1 MQLSTS
7 TAARLLAI
15 NQRAFDNAGCSRNVQ
30 PHRPRYGLAL
40 TCALLLC
47 AVALAVFAGAMR

>member
-15 NQRAFDNAGCSRNVQ
+15 NQRAFDNAGCSRSVQ
-30 PHRPRYGLAL
+30 PHRSRYGAAL

-47 AVALAVFAGAMR
+47 ALAVAVFAGAGR